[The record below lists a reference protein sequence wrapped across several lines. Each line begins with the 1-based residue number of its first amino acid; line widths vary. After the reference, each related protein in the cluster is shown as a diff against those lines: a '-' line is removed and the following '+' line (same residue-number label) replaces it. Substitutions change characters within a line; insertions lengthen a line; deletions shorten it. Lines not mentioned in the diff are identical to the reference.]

1 MNKKIIFVLS
11 FLLMVSFS
19 AGVFVQFLTVDQVSL
34 SSEDISFWG
43 GLWSGCKSD
52 VLLTGLVLL
61 FSMTVYTLPLAMV
74 LITAQVFS
82 LGFTAAYLLAAHPQG
97 FPIVC
102 AVLLPRC
109 LIRLPLYIA
118 LVILSFQTAL
128 SRRKQKRQPILWQY
142 YIICLSGFLCS
153 SLLEAVLHLLIVSP

>member
-1 MNKKIIFVLS
+1 MNKKIFLFLS

-19 AGVFVQFLTVDQVSL
+19 AGVFVQFLVNDQVSL
-34 SSEDISFWG
+34 SSEDISFWK

-52 VLLTGLVLL
+52 LSIAVLALLLSTSLYAVSFVPLLV
-61 FSMTVYTLPLAMV
+61 
-74 LITAQVFS
+74 TAQVFT
-82 LGFTAAYLLAAHPQG
+82 LGFSAAYLLATHPQG

-109 LIRLPLYIA
+109 LIKIPAYIA
-118 LVILSFQTAL
+118 LVLLSLETAKAK
-128 SRRKQKRQPILWQY
+128 RKQKTKRMLLPPY
-142 YIICLSGFLCS
+142 AICLGILMFS